1 MRLPCVPLLHEKG
14 LPGFPL
20 SLPWVSNERHNV
32 SVGMLRIPEHIQLD
46 DDHAYCSNGVIASP
60 DHGIFNVY
68 MRGSV
73 SGVLRVGGCSLY
85 GGRRGGGSARV
96 MIRGACTDCRAY
108 RVTTRHTHTG
118 HSHMRRCM
126 SPPLAP
132 PLINSQGLSAGR
144 SGADSWMRLSGM
156 PRYSV
161 RASCLGR
168 GWGRAGGQAGALAV
182 FARTTSGLHVLAPIA
197 SVC

>member
-1 MRLPCVPLLHEKG
+1 MC
-14 LPGFPL
+14 
-20 SLPWVSNERHNV
+20 
-32 SVGMLRIPEHIQLD
+32 
-46 DDHAYCSNGVIASP
+46 
-60 DHGIFNVY
+60 

-85 GGRRGGGSARV
+85 GGRRRGGSTRV

-108 RVTTRHTHTG
+108 RVTTRHTHTC

-144 SGADSWMRLSGM
+144 SGTDSWMRLSGM
-156 PRYSV
+156 PRCSV
-161 RASCLGR
+161 CASCLGR
-168 GWGRAGGQAGALAV
+168 GWGASGGSCSFCTYDFCTACVRAYSQC
-182 FARTTSGLHVLAPIA
+182 VLNCMYGIVQGRCYEIWIPLN
-197 SVC
+197 